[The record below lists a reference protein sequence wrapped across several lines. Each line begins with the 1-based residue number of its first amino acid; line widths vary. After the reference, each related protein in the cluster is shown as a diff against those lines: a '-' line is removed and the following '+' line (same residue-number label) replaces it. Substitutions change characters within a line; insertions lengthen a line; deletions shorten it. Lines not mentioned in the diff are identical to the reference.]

1 MSKVIT
7 VADIE
12 QRKATLIERGKAV
25 RIMLDAADTRRT
37 QRSNLVAVVKA
48 VESKR
53 TGAITA
59 TVESATADTT
69 YQVTIDGPIRGRV
82 RAMSCTC
89 KDFDRNGRPCKH
101 IIAVGGRYVEA
112 RRNEYS
118 LLKDMAEMFSL

>member
-1 MSKVIT
+1 MSKAIT

-37 QRSNLVAVVKA
+37 ARATLISVVKA
-48 VESKR
+48 VESKS
-53 TGAITA
+53 TGAILA

-69 YQVTIDGPIRGRV
+69 YTVTLDGPIRGRV

-89 KDFDRNGRPCKH
+89 KDFDRNGHPCKH
-101 IIAVGGRYVEA
+101 IIAVGQRYITA

-118 LLKDMAEMFSL
+118 LLREMAEMFGL

>member
-1 MSKVIT
+1 MSKAIT

-12 QRKATLIERGKAV
+12 HRKATLIERGKAV

-48 VESKR
+48 VESKS
-53 TGAITA
+53 TGAILA
-59 TVESATADTT
+59 TVESATTDTT

-101 IIAVGGRYVEA
+101 IIAVGARYVEA

>member
-1 MSKVIT
+1 MSKAIT

-25 RIMLDAADTRRT
+25 RIMLDAAEMRRT
-37 QRSNLVAVVKA
+37 LRAADVAVVKA
-48 VESKR
+48 AESKS

-59 TVESATADTT
+59 TVESASSDKT
-69 YQVTIDGPIRGRV
+69 YTVILEGPVRGRV

-89 KDFDRNGRPCKH
+89 RDFDRNGRPCKH
-101 IIAVGGRYVEA
+101 IIAVGQRYVEA

-118 LLKDMAEMFSL
+118 LLREMAEMFGL

>member
-48 VESKR
+48 VESKS

-59 TVESATADTT
+59 TVESATTDIT
-69 YQVTIDGPIRGRV
+69 YTVTLDGPVRGRI

-112 RRNEYS
+112 RRNEYR
-118 LLKDMAEMFSL
+118 LLRDMVEMFSL

>member
-12 QRKATLIERGKAV
+12 QRKATLIERVKAV

-48 VESKR
+48 VESKS
-53 TGAITA
+53 TGAISA

-69 YQVTIDGPIRGRV
+69 YQVTIDGPLRGRV

-101 IIAVGGRYVEA
+101 IIAVGARYVEA

>member
-37 QRSNLVAVVKA
+37 QRANLVAVVKA
-48 VESKR
+48 VESKS

-59 TVESATADTT
+59 TVESATTDIT
-69 YQVTIDGPIRGRV
+69 YTVTLDGPVRGRI

-112 RRNEYS
+112 RRNEYR
-118 LLKDMAEMFSL
+118 LLRDMVEMFSL

>member
-1 MSKVIT
+1 MSKAIT

-37 QRSNLVAVVKA
+37 QRANLVSVVKA
-48 VESKR
+48 VESKA

-59 TVESATADTT
+59 TVESATTDTT
-69 YQVTIDGPIRGRV
+69 YTVTIDGPIRGRV

-89 KDFDRNGRPCKH
+89 LDFDRNGRPCKH
-101 IIAVGGRYVEA
+101 IIAVGARYVEA

-118 LLKDMAEMFSL
+118 LLREMAEMFGL

>member
-37 QRSNLVAVVKA
+37 QRANLVAVVKA
-48 VESKR
+48 VESKS

-59 TVESATADTT
+59 TVESATTDIT
-69 YQVTIDGPIRGRV
+69 YTVTLDGPVRGRI

-101 IIAVGGRYVEA
+101 VIAVGTRYVEA
-112 RRNEYS
+112 RRNEYR
-118 LLKDMAEMFSL
+118 LLRDMVEMFSL

>member
-1 MSKVIT
+1 MSKAIT

-12 QRKATLIERGKAV
+12 QRKATLIERGRAV
-25 RIMLDAADTRRT
+25 RIMLDAAEMRRT
-37 QRSNLVAVVKA
+37 MRAADVVVVKA
-48 VESKR
+48 TESKA

-59 TVESATADTT
+59 TVESASSDTT
-69 YQVTIDGPIRGRV
+69 YTVTIDGPVRGRV

-89 KDFDRNGRPCKH
+89 RDFDRNGRPCKH

-118 LLKDMAEMFSL
+118 LLREMAEMFGL

>member
-1 MSKVIT
+1 MSKAIT

-37 QRSNLVAVVKA
+37 QRANLVSVVKA
-48 VESKR
+48 VESKA

-59 TVESATADTT
+59 TVESATSDTT
-69 YQVTIDGPIRGRV
+69 YTVTIDGPIRGRV

-101 IIAVGGRYVEA
+101 IIAVGARYVEA

-118 LLKDMAEMFSL
+118 LLREMAEMFGL

>member
-37 QRSNLVAVVKA
+37 QRANLVAVVKA
-48 VESKR
+48 VESKS

-59 TVESATADTT
+59 TVESATTDIT
-69 YQVTIDGPIRGRV
+69 YTVTLDGPVRGRI

-101 IIAVGGRYVEA
+101 VIAVGTRYVEA
-112 RRNEYS
+112 HRNEYR
-118 LLKDMAEMFSL
+118 LLRDMVEMFSL

>member
-48 VESKR
+48 VESKS
-53 TGAITA
+53 TGAISA

-69 YQVTIDGPIRGRV
+69 YQVTIDGPLRGRV

-101 IIAVGGRYVEA
+101 IIAVGARYVEA

>member
-48 VESKR
+48 VESKS

-59 TVESATADTT
+59 TVESATTDTT

>member
-1 MSKVIT
+1 MSKAIT

-25 RIMLDAADTRRT
+25 RIMLDAADTRRAARAT
-37 QRSNLVAVVKA
+37 LVSVVKA
-48 VESKR
+48 VESKS

-59 TVESATADTT
+59 TVESATTDTT
-69 YQVTIDGPIRGRV
+69 YTVTLDGPVRGRI

-101 IIAVGGRYVEA
+101 VIAVGARYVEA
-112 RRNEYS
+112 RRNEYR
-118 LLKDMAEMFSL
+118 LLKDMVEMFSL

>member
-1 MSKVIT
+1 MSKAIT

-25 RIMLDAADTRRT
+25 RIMLDAAEMRRT
-37 QRSNLVAVVKA
+37 LRAADVAVVKA
-48 VESKR
+48 TESKA

-59 TVESATADTT
+59 TVESASSDTT
-69 YQVTIDGPIRGRV
+69 YQVTIDGPVRGRV

-101 IIAVGGRYVEA
+101 VIAVGARYVEA
-112 RRNEYS
+112 RRNEYR
-118 LLKDMAEMFSL
+118 LLKDMAEMFGL

>member
-37 QRSNLVAVVKA
+37 QRANLVAVLKA
-48 VESKR
+48 VESKS

-59 TVESATADTT
+59 TVESATTDIT
-69 YQVTIDGPIRGRV
+69 YTVTLDGPVRGRI

-112 RRNEYS
+112 RRNEYR
-118 LLKDMAEMFSL
+118 LLRDMVEMFSL